1 MGPVLDA
8 DGIHTA
14 APLNLANADSLHL
27 LTPTEQILCS
37 QLRIL
42 PKPFLVVKETLV
54 SEYARRGGNLKRR
67 DARELVKIDVK
78 KTSVIWDYLESVGL
92 LVAPNSPVPG
102 CVLIGCGIF
111 GI

>member
-1 MGPVLDA
+1 LILRGF
-8 DGIHTA
+8 HTA

-67 DARELVKIDVK
+67 DARGLVNIDVR
-78 KTSVIWDYLESVGL
+78 KTSMIWDYLESVGL
-92 LVAPNSPVPG
+92 LVAQNSPVSG
-102 CVLIGCGIF
+102 CVIIDCRYF
-111 GI
+111 